1 MEEQE
6 MSMEEQWEAY
16 WLAKAAEHFNNGK
29 TELAMYVLLVNHKLA
44 KTQ

>member
-1 MEEQE
+1 MND
-6 MSMEEQWEAY
+6 QWEPY

-44 KTQ
+44 KIQ